1 MKSNENENNEENLGK
16 EIDELLDQGLSQKDI
31 ETRGYSPSL
40 IRQRIRKRARAGK
53 TPPRSGRNDTLAI
66 RREKESILPE
76 WLEKDV
82 AEIFDGQT
90 RDQRIFLAGMSVP
103 LMGLRLFAEG
113 VKPII
118 DLLTIWQEGQAQ
130 AARESERTGIEMAQA
145 AGEAAATGV
154 GKFFMETKPWLS
166 AAPNP
171 FQAMMADTMRPI
183 LQQVMG
189 QVIASVM
196 HLTSRGQVGLQ
207 PSAGTGVPPQ
217 GGSQSPQHRQPGG
230 MQEASNEEIKE
241 AFND

>member
-1 MKSNENENNEENLGK
+1 MKSNENNEENLGQ
-16 EIDELLDQGLSQKDI
+16 EVDELLEQGLSQKDI

-40 IRQRIRKRARAGK
+40 IRQRIRKRAKAGK
-53 TPPRSGRNDTLAI
+53 APPPSGRNGTLAI

-76 WLEKDV
+76 WLERDV

-113 VKPII
+113 VQPII
-118 DLLTIWQEGQAQ
+118 DLLSVWQKGQAE
-130 AARESERTGIEMAQA
+130 AARAAQGSGIEMAQA

-154 GKFFMETKPWLS
+154 GKFFMDTKPWLS
-166 AAPNP
+166 AAPDP
-171 FQAMMADTMRPI
+171 FQAIMADTMRPI

-196 HLTSRGQVGLQ
+196 HITSRGQAGPQ
-207 PSAGTGVPPQ
+207 PSAGPRVPPQ
-217 GGSQSPQHRQPGG
+217 GGSQPPQHGQPGG
-230 MQEASNEEIKE
+230 VQEASDDEIKE